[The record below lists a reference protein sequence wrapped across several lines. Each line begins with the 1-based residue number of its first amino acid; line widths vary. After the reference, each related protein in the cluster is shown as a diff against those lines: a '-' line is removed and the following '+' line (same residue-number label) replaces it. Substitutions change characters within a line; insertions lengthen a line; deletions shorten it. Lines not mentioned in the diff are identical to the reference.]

1 MGDLRPVS
9 LLLGV
14 ALAATGCGERS
25 SSVPCVSDLVV
36 DLEVA
41 VENPAQAVSIDEVSW
56 TIRGGDMPS
65 MHGVIDTSDPNA
77 TPSME
82 VFGLPPGQYEA
93 ELQGR
98 SEDGGTHCAG
108 SVPFDVVSDAA
119 TKVAVHLRCG
129 SPPELGGVRVN
140 GKRNSCADLE
150 KVVVAPLQTS
160 VGNRIDVRSE
170 ARDADGNP
178 IEYAWTSERGSF
190 LEPSSPATSYTCEQR
205 GEDTLTI
212 TVSDDGFEHCTCNW
226 SVDVRC
232 VDGDGTGGTG
242 GDGGAG
248 GVAGGAGNGGVGGG
262 AGNGGVGGGAG
273 GAAGAGG
280 GAGSGGA
287 GGVAGSGGGAGTG
300 GVGGAGGTGGGAG
313 SGGAGGVA
321 GSGGGAGTGGVG
333 GTGGTGGSAGT
344 GGTGATGGSGG
355 SGGAGAAGGAGGSAG
370 TGGTGGGI
378 PDSCRITIAVG
389 AS

>member
-1 MGDLRPVS
+1 VGDLRPVS

-14 ALAATGCGERS
+14 ALAVTGCGERS
-25 SSVPCVSDLVV
+25 SSVPCVSDLVI
-36 DLEVA
+36 DLELF
-41 VENPAQAVSIDEVSW
+41 VEDPAQAVSIDEVSW
-56 TIRGGDMPS
+56 TIRGADMAS
-65 MHGVIDTSDPNA
+65 MHGVIDTSDLNA

-140 GKRNSCADLE
+140 GKLNSCADLE

-160 VGNRIDVRSE
+160 VGNRIAVRSE

-248 GVAGGAGNGGVGGG
+248 GVAGGAGSGGAGGVGGSGGSAGSGG
-262 AGNGGVGGGAG
+262 AGGVGGTGGTGGSAGSGGAG

-287 GGVAGSGGGAGTG
+287 GGV
-300 GVGGAGGTGGGAG
+300 GGTGG
-313 SGGAGGVA
+313 S
-321 GSGGGAGTGGVG
+321 
-333 GTGGTGGSAGT
+333 GGSAGT

-355 SGGAGAAGGAGGSAG
+355 SGGAGAAGGTGASGGSAG